1 MSRNK
6 KRWLTSCFVSPRRGE
21 LFVTRKITLGVA
33 SIDAGY
39 SDCLRLGNLD
49 ARRNWVCCASQNRP
63 PSSCSAVQGHA
74 RDYVAGMHAMLQQ
87 PGPDDYVLATGES
100 RTVREFCDAAFA
112 AAGLGALVWAGAR
125 EQETGSTAGGAVV
138 VRVDPGYYR
147 PAEVDL
153 LRSDSAKAQQALGF
167 DPRATPFS
175 DLVAEMVAADWEKL
189 RIAMLM
195 TAQRRSPPP

>member
-1 MSRNK
+1 
-6 KRWLTSCFVSPRRGE
+6 
-21 LFVTRKITLGVA
+21 
-33 SIDAGY
+33 
-39 SDCLRLGNLD
+39 
-49 ARRNWVCCASQNRP
+49 
-63 PSSCSAVQGHA
+63 
-74 RDYVAGMHAMLQQ
+74 MHAMLQQ
-87 PGPDDYVLATGES
+87 PGLDDYVLATGES

-138 VRVDPGYYR
+138 VRVDPRYYR

-175 DLVAEMVAADWEKL
+175 DLVAEMVAADREKL